1 MGVRHCEAAQPPKQ
15 SRGVVPRVT
24 GGRRPVWPCLIL
36 DCFARAVAR
45 ARNDGDVAL
54 ALAMTVKGIWIA
66 SPSALTRARNDREGK
81 HAVCRRV
88 TFCGNRF
95 PLFGIVRKLTAI

>member
-1 MGVRHCEAAQPPKQ
+1 M
-15 SRGVVPRVT
+15 
-24 GGRRPVWPCLIL
+24 IL

-66 SPSALTRARNDREGK
+66 SPSALTRAQ
-81 HAVCRRV
+81 
-88 TFCGNRF
+88 
-95 PLFGIVRKLTAI
+95 